1 MDKVSYFVVD
11 NLHCPSCI
19 FTVKS
24 TLHDEVNIPATN
36 VHISLVNH
44 TVTVRHDQSVTA
56 ASIAHA
62 LQNIGFDVQ
71 VPEDDDSPIIGDA
84 AAHPASSSRWFTNPL
99 TSRKR
104 KRLHREIC
112 KSCQAEHLAKQEKN
126 WFLPKSSFWS
136 LRPKTSDTEKTVVA
150 PTHDTSDEV
159 ELRSLSP
166 HEVVTELVVEG
177 MTCASCANAI
187 NEGLKAHRSEGVLS
201 SDIDVLGNSAKVIH
215 DANRMSPEQ
224 VAKLIEE
231 IGYGAEVVSS
241 RPMSRRRPYS
251 QTSYPTE
258 FRLEFHIG
266 GMSCASCSNAI
277 TNGLQEEDY
286 IKSVNIN
293 LMANSGTVILSN
305 KDDAMKVKE
314 AVETMGFTCDL
325 GEIAPL
331 RPLSE
336 NRDNDVR
343 VVRIRVDGMFC
354 EYVPSYNC
362 KTNP

>member
-24 TLHDEVNIPATN
+24 TLYDEVHIPATN

-44 TVTVRHDQSVTA
+44 TVTVRHDQSVTS

-62 LQNIGFDVQ
+62 LQKIGFDVE
-71 VPEDDDSPIIGDA
+71 VPEDDDSPIIGGPA
-84 AAHPASSSRWFTNPL
+84 ARSSRWFANPL

-112 KSCQAEHLAKQEKN
+112 KSCQAEHQAKQEKN
-126 WFLPKSSFWS
+126 SLIRTNSFWS
-136 LRPKTSDTEKTVVA
+136 LRPRTSGTEKTVVE
-150 PTHDTSDEV
+150 PTNDASDKV
-159 ELRSLSP
+159 ELRSLTP
-166 HEVVTELVVEG
+166 NEVATELVVEG

-187 NEGLKAHRSEGVLS
+187 NDGLKAQRSEGVLS

-215 DANRMSPEQ
+215 DANRISPEQ

-251 QTSYPTE
+251 QASYPTE

-266 GMSCASCSNAI
+266 GMSCASCSNSI
-277 TNGLQEEDY
+277 TNGLQQEDY

-293 LMANSGTVILSN
+293 LMANSGTVILSK

-314 AVETMGFTCDL
+314 AVEAMGFTCDL

-331 RPLSE
+331 RPVSE

-354 EYVPSYNC
+354 EYFPSNNYR
-362 KTNP
+362 TNP